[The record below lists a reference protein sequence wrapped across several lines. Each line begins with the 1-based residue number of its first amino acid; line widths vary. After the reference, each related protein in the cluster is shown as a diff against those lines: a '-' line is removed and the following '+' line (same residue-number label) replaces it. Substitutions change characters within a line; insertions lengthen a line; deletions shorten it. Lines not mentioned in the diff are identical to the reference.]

1 LEIMDGPNENIAAF
15 AKQGWA
21 CRGMGSP
28 LTGDVLDALAD
39 ILDTTTATGRCIM
52 AWPVEPLADALPLR
66 LAGGLHALARSGR
79 APALTALYGGQGDA
93 HTILRDVLAAHDDW
107 LERWLASPPQTNEVM
122 RSAALMAGL
131 MVVTALHGQPI
142 ELLELGSSAGL
153 NLNLDR
159 FNFTL
164 GGVRVGDP
172 ASGVKIAP
180 VWNGTPPPL
189 VSPDVV
195 GRAGVDI
202 RPVDLSDDKSA
213 QRLIAYVWP
222 DQTERLARI
231 EAAIDIARAYP
242 PGVTEGDAAEWVERR
257 LSLPQPAGTT
267 RVVMH
272 SVFWQYLPP
281 QTQAQITASIE
292 RAGQRATADCPLA
305 WVRFEPLDS
314 LYTMAL
320 TVRMWPDGAERHLAN
335 CHPHCAHID
344 WL

>member
-1 LEIMDGPNENIAAF
+1 MDVINANIAAF

-39 ILDTTTATGRCIM
+39 CLDATTTTGRRIM

-66 LAGGLHALARSGR
+66 LAGGLHALARSGK
-79 APALTALYGGQGDA
+79 APALTALYEGQGEA
-93 HTILRDVLAAHDDW
+93 LAVLRDVIAAHDDW
-107 LERWLASPPQTNEVM
+107 LEAWLASPPQTNEVM

-131 MVVTALHGQPI
+131 MVVAARFDQPI

-159 FNFTL
+159 FDYTL

-172 ASGVKIAP
+172 TSGVKIAP
-180 VWNGTPPPL
+180 VWNGAPPPL
-189 VSPDVV
+189 ASPDIVA
-195 GRAGVDI
+195 RAGVDI
-202 RPVDLSDDKSA
+202 RPVDLSDDESA

-231 EAAIDIARAYP
+231 EAAIAIARAYP
-242 PGVTEGDAAEWVERR
+242 PDVTQGDAAEWVERR
-257 LSLPQPAGTT
+257 LSLPQPAGTA
-267 RVVMH
+267 RVIMH

-281 QTQAQITASIE
+281 QTQAQISASIKQSGL
-292 RAGQRATADCPLA
+292 RASADRPLA
-305 WVRFEPLDS
+305 WIRFEPLDS

-320 TVRMWPDGAERHLAN
+320 TVRMWPDGVEHHLAN

>member
-1 LEIMDGPNENIAAF
+1 
-15 AKQGWA
+15 
-21 CRGMGSP
+21 MGST
-28 LTGDVLDALAD
+28 LTGDVLEALAD
-39 ILDTTTATGRCIM
+39 VLDATTVTGRRIM

-66 LAGGLHALARSGR
+66 LAGGLHALARSGQ
-79 APALTALYGGQGDA
+79 APALAALYAGHGDA
-93 HTILRDVLAAHDDW
+93 RTILRDVLAAHDNW

-131 MVVTALHGQPI
+131 MVVTARLGQPI

-159 FNFTL
+159 FDYTL
-164 GGVRVGDP
+164 GEVRVGDP
-172 ASGVKIAP
+172 TSGVKIAP
-180 VWNGTPPPL
+180 VWNGAPPPL

-195 GRAGVDI
+195 ARAGADI
-202 RPVDLSDDKSA
+202 RPVYLTDDESA
-213 QRLIAYVWP
+213 ERLIAYVWP

-242 PGVTEGDAAEWVERR
+242 PDVTGGDAAEWVERR

-281 QTQAQITASIE
+281 ETQSLITASIE
-292 RAGQRATADCPLA
+292 QAGHRATADYPLA

-320 TVRMWPDGAERHLAN
+320 TLRIWPDGEERHLAN